1 MTHSALCFRW
11 AMALVVSLTMGL
23 SSRPAEAQD
32 KIQQLQG
39 DFLGLARV
47 GGDSFDL
54 GLSIDAQQNR
64 SFLGSALLPYIEQ
77 DNITIK
83 GSIAASGNCTIQAD
97 STDGKT
103 TLKLDWQKFDGGA
116 AVLTGQT
123 AALDDRGVQ
132 TTAPVVFLRPF
143 SELGTIWQN
152 APAQAMFQ
160 SAAGGRPITV
170 DAAVFNIDPEQSGLF
185 NAGFEL
191 NRETFNLVGTS
202 SAGNQVVSVG
212 VSDSL
217 VITVTGTVTTDDRGV
232 PTGIDGTYVIETLSG
247 KLIDTGI
254 IAILIGIRSPV

>member
-1 MTHSALCFRW
+1 MTHSALCFRL
-11 AMALVVSLTMGL
+11 AMAWVVTLMLGL
-23 SSRPAEAQD
+23 SSKPAPAQD
-32 KIQQLQG
+32 KVQQLPG

-47 GGDSFDL
+47 GGDSFGL
-54 GLSIDAQQNR
+54 GLSINQQTNR
-64 SFLGSALLPYIEQ
+64 TFQGSALLPYIEQ
-77 DNITIK
+77 DNILIK

-103 TLKLDWQKFDGGA
+103 TLKLDWQKFDSGA

-123 AALDDRGVQ
+123 TALDDRGVQ
-132 TTAPVVFLRPF
+132 TTAPVVFVRPF
-143 SELGTIWQN
+143 SELGTIWQD

-170 DAAVFNIDPEQSGLF
+170 DAAVFGFGSETAGLF

-191 NRETFNLVGTS
+191 NRETFNLIGTS
-202 SAGNQVVSVG
+202 STGNQVVSVG

-217 VITVTGTVTTDDRGV
+217 VMTIAGTVTTDDRGT